1 MTRRRAFALVAV
13 LVAAV
18 AAAAVLVQSRPW
30 DPVPDGLRAAARQAA
45 DVPGVVSVDVTGY
58 EVTLRD
64 AKDGDV
70 ARAVAEV
77 VLDARLTPEAAREAA
92 SRAGAQLAAVEVAG
106 VRELS
111 HFTTVHAGSPR
122 TVHGVEVYPLTA
134 SVAEDGD
141 ASAVEDGFVLWQAGA
156 TRVSG
161 ASGDAPDGD
170 ALVRLAETA
179 AEREIA
185 ASLRTADGTL
195 QYDTSGRVPDPVVA
209 RLAAE
214 ASSRPGVTSVSV
226 GAQVPEGTAV
236 AGGVVLGLD
245 VRLTGPATTPEA
257 EALIR
262 WLDDPRR
269 TADDAPLAYILW
281 EPGYATSVAGWVAR
295 SAPPEPEEHTVPLP
309 AGVEP
314 WPDEE
319 PGGALA
325 CAVEDLELSLSTP
338 DAAAG
343 SRYLAVLAR
352 NSSDRPCALE
362 GVPGLVFR
370 GADGEPQHDVTVGP
384 SAPGVVPGR
393 VVVPPGERAMATVQ
407 WPAMSTTNDP
417 DVTTVV
423 DVVAVPGG
431 DPVPLTPAF
440 PDDAPGDTPAGLDVL
455 DGAEVRVGP
464 WVQRAEG
471 WS

>member
-1 MTRRRAFALVAV
+1 M
-13 LVAAV
+13 LVAALV
-18 AAAAVLVQSRPW
+18 LMAATIVVWRPW
-30 DPVPDGLRAAARQAA
+30 DPVPDELRDAARRAA
-45 DVPGVVSVDVTGY
+45 DVPGVVSVGVTGY
-58 EVTLRD
+58 EVTLDD

-70 ARAVAEV
+70 GRAVAEV
-77 VLDARLTPEAAREAA
+77 MLAEGLTPEAAREAA
-92 SRAGAQLAAVEVAG
+92 ALADAQLAAAKVTG

-111 HFTTVHAGSPR
+111 HATTVHAGSPR

-141 ASAVEDGFVLWQAGA
+141 ASAVEDAYVLWQAGA

-161 ASGDAPDGD
+161 ASADTPDGD
-170 ALVRLAETA
+170 ALVRLAQTA

-195 QYDTSGRVPDPVVA
+195 RYDTSGRVPDAAVA
-209 RLAAE
+209 RLAVE
-214 ASSRPGVTSVSV
+214 AAALPGVASVSV
-226 GAQVPEGTAV
+226 GAQAPQGTVV
-236 AGGVVLGLD
+236 ADGVVLGLQVD
-245 VRLTGPATTPEA
+245 LAGPATSPETD
-257 EALIR
+257 ALTR

-269 TADDAPLAYILW
+269 TVGGAPLAYTLW
-281 EPGYATSVAGWVAR
+281 EPGYETSVEGWVAR

-314 WPDEE
+314 WPDEGRDG
-319 PGGALA
+319 PAA
-325 CAVEDLELSLSTP
+325 CAAEDLELSLSTP

-352 NSSDRPCALE
+352 NVADRPCALD

-370 GADGEPQHDVTVGP
+370 SSGGAPQRDVTVEP

-407 WPAMSTTNDP
+407 WRATSTTNDP

-423 DVVAVPGG
+423 DVVPVPGA
-431 DPVPLTPAF
+431 DPVPLTPTS
-440 PDDAPGDTPAGLDVL
+440 PDGGDAGGLDVL

-464 WVQRAEG
+464 WVQAAEG